1 MNILFIVTE
10 SKSANGICCRAVM
23 EQLVSEKHNVYCI
36 TNSEYTDFPKTD
48 GVFYKTV
55 KPRLT
60 YRLFAKS
67 EITEGIN
74 KKTRSFLAAVIN
86 KIKLFISIPTWPLIS
101 PLYSNRLFKAAFTI
115 CKNNKIDCIIP
126 IYTPD

>member
-1 MNILFIVTE
+1 MALEASVINILFIVTE

-23 EQLVSEKHNVYCI
+23 ERLVSEGHNIYCI

-67 EITEGIN
+67 EI
-74 KKTRSFLAAVIN
+74 F
-86 KIKLFISIPTWPLIS
+86 IK
-101 PLYSNRLFKAAFTI
+101 
-115 CKNNKIDCIIP
+115 
-126 IYTPD
+126 

>member
-1 MNILFIVTE
+1 MALEVSVINILFIVTE

-23 EQLVSEKHNVYCI
+23 EQLVSEGHNIYCI

-60 YRLFAKS
+60 YRLFAES

-74 KKTRSFLAAVIN
+74 KKIRSFLAVVIN

-101 PLYSNRLFKAAFTI
+101 P
-115 CKNNKIDCIIP
+115 
-126 IYTPD
+126 